1 MMNVISKVSYQD
13 ARLATTLSSLYC
25 SAKCRNML
33 SFSRSQGQSV
43 IFWERSSV
51 AYAGRWCKWKE
62 GCWHLALD
70 VPQVLTN
77 IKSVEVYE
85 DKEQKPMA
93 CWLENRVS
101 RKKKK
106 SENLLEFI
114 GIGLASKVGQIWAM
128 HDKWGFLIR
137 ISAASTGHSQMRATN
152 SQGVFS

>member
-43 IFWERSSV
+43 IFWERSSA

-106 SENLLEFI
+106 WESP
-114 GIGLASKVGQIWAM
+114 GIYWYWVGQQSRSDLGHAWQM
-128 HDKWGFLIR
+128 GRFDTHL
-137 ISAASTGHSQMRATN
+137 STKYWPFPNACN
-152 SQGVFS
+152 